1 MTIRWIT
8 DRLGTAPASI
18 IAESEDL
25 KLLDVRSLVDKGG
38 NPVSAVKEAVEHG
51 VAVLARGSRLVVGC
65 DYGISRSNAIAAG
78 ILSRSSG
85 RRLDDCLREV
95 LARTGGAEIKLEMID
110 IVRSAVEPH
119 DARKAGDG
127 ATLLTGGSGFLGA
140 AVARVLRKHGAKIVS
155 PTRSEIDILRD
166 RALLALKMSEAGV
179 DCVIH
184 LANPRVYTSNIA
196 LGETLTMLRNVMEAC
211 VRTGATLI
219 YPSGWE
225 VYSGYRASEL
235 RVNESTPLCAKGPY
249 GDTKFLAEILIEK
262 FRNEE
267 GLECGLLRFGPVYGP
282 GSERPKFLH
291 TFIEKALAG
300 KPISTHVYRNGRA
313 ALDLLHV
320 DDAVDAIARLSHKRV
335 SGNFNIGTGVLTETR
350 TIAEWML
357 SHAGREGEVEEIK
370 IDDDV
375 ARISIDASRASREL
389 GWRPTRNLKDE
400 IHKLFQS
407 RMIAT

>member
-1 MTIRWIT
+1 
-8 DRLGTAPASI
+8 
-18 IAESEDL
+18 
-25 KLLDVRSLVDKGG
+25 
-38 NPVSAVKEAVEHG
+38 KEAVEHG

-127 ATLLTGGSGFLGA
+127 ATLLTGGSGFLGT

-155 PTRSEIDILRD
+155 PPRSEIDILRD

-211 VRTGATLI
+211 VRTGATL
-219 YPSGWE
+219 
-225 VYSGYRASEL
+225 
-235 RVNESTPLCAKGPY
+235 
-249 GDTKFLAEILIEK
+249 
-262 FRNEE
+262 
-267 GLECGLLRFGPVYGP
+267 
-282 GSERPKFLH
+282 
-291 TFIEKALAG
+291 
-300 KPISTHVYRNGRA
+300 
-313 ALDLLHV
+313 
-320 DDAVDAIARLSHKRV
+320 
-335 SGNFNIGTGVLTETR
+335 
-350 TIAEWML
+350 
-357 SHAGREGEVEEIK
+357 
-370 IDDDV
+370 
-375 ARISIDASRASREL
+375 
-389 GWRPTRNLKDE
+389 
-400 IHKLFQS
+400 
-407 RMIAT
+407 